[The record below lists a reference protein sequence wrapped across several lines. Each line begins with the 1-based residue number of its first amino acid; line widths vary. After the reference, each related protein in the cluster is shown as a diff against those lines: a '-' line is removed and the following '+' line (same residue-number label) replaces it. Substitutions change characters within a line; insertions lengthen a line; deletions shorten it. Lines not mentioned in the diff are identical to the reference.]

1 MAQRMSQR
9 MSQRMALA
17 ALDAGHADS
26 RSQMRD
32 GLLRAQRQIAEHWLG
47 YLLLGCA
54 LVLAGLAAIAFPLLS
69 TIVTKVALGWIFVLS
84 GAAIILHAFA
94 AGDWRGFFYNLAIGL
109 LYLIVGGYLAL
120 LPLSSIVTLTVLLA
134 ALLIADGILEVGMAM
149 RIRPHN
155 GWIWVAV
162 SGLLAMAAGALIALK
177 LPTSAMFG
185 IGLLIGI
192 KMIFS
197 GWSFIVLGL
206 SAAKPTPTVR
216 LRLV

>member
-1 MAQRMSQR
+1 MSQV
-9 MSQRMALA
+9 AI
-17 ALDAGHADS
+17 DAGLADS
-26 RSQMRD
+26 RRQVRD

-54 LVLAGLAAIAFPLLS
+54 LILAGLAAIAFPLLS
-69 TIVTKVALGWIFVLS
+69 TIATKVALGWIFVLA

-109 LYLIVGGYLAL
+109 LYLIAGGYLAL
-120 LPLSSIVTLTVLLA
+120 LPLSGIVTLTVLLA
-134 ALLIADGILEVGMAM
+134 ALLTVDGILEVGMAL
-149 RIRPHN
+149 RLRPHN
-155 GWIWVAV
+155 GWVWVAV
-162 SGLLAMAAGALIALK
+162 SGLVAMAAGALIALK
-177 LPTSAMFG
+177 LPASAGFS

-192 KMIFS
+192 KMIFA

-206 SAAKPTPTVR
+206 SGPKPAPPAR